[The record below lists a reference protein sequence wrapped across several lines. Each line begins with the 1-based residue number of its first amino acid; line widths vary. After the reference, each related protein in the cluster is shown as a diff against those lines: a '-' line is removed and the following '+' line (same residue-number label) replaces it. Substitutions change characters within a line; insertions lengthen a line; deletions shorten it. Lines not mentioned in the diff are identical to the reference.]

1 MAGEEGLQKSKMT
14 AAHCFRWN
22 MFLVC
27 LAGATLLAGGMPAQ
41 EQARPWTPG
50 ETLTYDVHW
59 RIFPAGEAQMQVSE
73 ATTTDGHPAWQV
85 HGSARST
92 GLVAALYRV
101 EDFFDS
107 NFHPVALCS
116 YGLHKRIREG
126 RRQRDTRIRFDTAR
140 NVSLLEEHDPSK
152 PDQPMKRDSN
162 PIEPCTQDVVS
173 ALYFLRSL
181 PLETGRTF
189 EFPINDG
196 GKTYRVHVE
205 VQAREEVK
213 TGLGVIPA
221 YRVEAKVFEG
231 LFRRKGRL
239 FVWYSDDSRRLP
251 IQMRAKIAW
260 GTLTGTLA
268 RIESKP

>member
-1 MAGEEGLQKSKMT
+1 
-14 AAHCFRWN
+14 
-22 MFLVC
+22 
-27 LAGATLLAGGMPAQ
+27 
-41 EQARPWTPG
+41 
-50 ETLTYDVHW
+50 
-59 RIFPAGEAQMQVSE
+59 MQVSE
-73 ATTTDGHPAWQV
+73 ATTMDGRPAIRV
-85 HGSARST
+85 HASARST

-107 NFHPVALCS
+107 DFHPATHCS
-116 YGLHKRIREG
+116 YGLHKRIHEG

-140 NVSLLEEHDPSK
+140 NLSLLEERDPSN
-152 PDQPMKRDSN
+152 PEQPAKHDSN

-173 ALYFLRSL
+173 AIYFLRQM
-181 PLETGRTF
+181 PLEVGRTF

-196 GKTYRVHVE
+196 GKTYRVYVE
-205 VQAREEVK
+205 VQAREDVK
-213 TGLGVIPA
+213 TGLGMIPA
-221 YRVEAKVFEG
+221 YRIEAKIFEG

-268 RIESKP
+268 RIETKP